1 MTRLVVSVADATVN
15 GAPKPSGSSSRA
27 HQDRQRRGGQAYARA
42 TGLEREAFLTWFGA
56 PMTPRQFG
64 DHLVVVLDDPQYV
77 TGLAFGLTGDT
88 GITVL
93 ENEAA

>member
-1 MTRLVVSVADATVN
+1 VSVADATVN
-15 GAPKPSGSSSRA
+15 GAAEAVWIIQPSAPRPA
-27 HQDRQRRGGQAYARA
+27 KTRGPGLRPGA
-42 TGLEREAFLTWFGA
+42 TGLEREAFLSRFGA

-64 DHLVVVLDDPQYV
+64 DHLVVVLDVSQYV